1 VTSRAVP
8 AVAFLLG
15 VVLTL
20 VALQVLPLL
29 SCQSADVENLS
40 VVVPAV
46 TTETYQFRRER
57 GVVAVLVS
65 EDGRRLEFP
74 LMWLPGKAESSSGY
88 KVDTKIEPGDST
100 TSFSVE
106 IDRLR

>member
-1 VTSRAVP
+1 
-8 AVAFLLG
+8 LLG

-29 SCQSADVENLS
+29 SRQSADVEKLS

-57 GVVAVLVS
+57 GFVAVLVS
-65 EDGRRLEFP
+65 ESGRRLEFP
-74 LMWLPGKAESSSGY
+74 LTWLPGKATSSSGY
-88 KVDTKIEPGDST
+88 KVDTKIEPGGST